1 MDIGLLNLRIQIQKN
16 AVISDAIGNRKNTWT
31 DYFSCYATIGGES
44 GTEIYRAGEIL
55 ESTDLTFTVRY
66 SSETAAVTPSGC
78 RGQNAFTNKVW
89 CGSCGCKCERDNY
102 GKKKRKIWCCSQPS
116 TQCQMKRLPESELL
130 EAAESLLGENFQAKV
145 SADIDRVVVSDNQVD
160 FEYKNG
166 TVKTWQRK

>member
-66 SSETAAVTPSGC
+66 SSETAAVTPSGY
-78 RGQNAFTNKVW
+78 RIVYGGELYNIIAVDHQNNKRNKSGYACV
-89 CGSCGCKCERDNY
+89 
-102 GKKKRKIWCCSQPS
+102 
-116 TQCQMKRLPESELL
+116 
-130 EAAESLLGENFQAKV
+130 SLAG
-145 SADIDRVVVSDNQVD
+145 
-160 FEYKNG
+160 
-166 TVKTWQRK
+166 

>member
-1 MDIGLLNLRIQIQKN
+1 MFRLVYSDRIEVSLLN
-16 AVISDAIGNRKNTWT
+16 GNRKSIIRQ
-31 DYFSCYATIGGES
+31 F
-44 GTEIYRAGEIL
+44 
-55 ESTDLTFTVRY
+55 
-66 SSETAAVTPSGC
+66 SGC

-102 GKKKRKIWCCSQPS
+102 GKKKRKIWCCSQPR

-145 SADIDRVVVSDNQVD
+145 SADIDRVVVSDTQVD
-160 FEYKNG
+160 FEYKDG